1 MNGVYA
7 NGGDDDRNDSSRIV
21 SYRSAVSREHMRP
34 TQRAKRKR
42 IGNDIDLSDI
52 NTDLVYDEHQISI
65 EELVHRFDTDLRT
78 FFCFLLTLNL
88 LILLFH
94 GKKGLTK
101 IQAKQRLLDEGRNY
115 IEPPHVSISKSCERF
130 WLQPYILFVSIL
142 SLLAILCF
150 VAFAIQLNTRQD
162 PTYENL
168 YMLIVLIIFIL
179 LPSIFTFA
187 VGHISANKLQYL
199 RYQIK
204 Q

>member
-1 MNGVYA
+1 MNGAYA
-7 NGGDDDRNDSSRIV
+7 NGGDDDRNDSTRIV

-34 TQRAKRKR
+34 PQRAKRKR

-78 FFCFLLTLNL
+78 
-88 LILLFH
+88 
-94 GKKGLTK
+94 GLTK
-101 IQAKQRLLDEGRNY
+101 IQAKQRLVDEGRNY

-204 Q
+204 QVKQKNSKLSYFVYITQE